1 MSLQFDVA
9 KWLAEQ
15 TITGRSLNALG
26 RSLIKLGLRRTGQLV
41 PPIGVATELG
51 FVIVKG
57 GKKGGTVTGLPGSAE
72 IDVYDA
78 SALGTSRI
86 I

>member
-1 MSLQFDVA
+1 MTLQMDVA
-9 KWLAEQ
+9 KFLAEQ
-15 TITGRSLNALG
+15 TITGRSLNALA
-26 RSLIKLGLRRTGQLV
+26 RSLGRLGLRRTAQIV
-41 PPIGVATELG
+41 PPVGVATELL
-51 FVIVKG
+51 FVVAKA
-57 GKKGGTVTGLPGSAE
+57 GKKGGTVTGLRGSPE